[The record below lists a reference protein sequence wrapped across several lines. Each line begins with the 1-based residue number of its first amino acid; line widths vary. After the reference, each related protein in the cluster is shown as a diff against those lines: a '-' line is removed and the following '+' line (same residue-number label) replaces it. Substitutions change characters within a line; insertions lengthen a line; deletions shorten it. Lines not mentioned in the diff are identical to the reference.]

1 MKSLIKLSV
10 IICTILSFSII
21 AFSQPQ
27 RSPLNTPAVYKID
40 GMDNIKAKR
49 EAYKTVEGEQLN
61 FDLYQPMDLKPKEKR
76 GVVVFANW
84 KRKGMT
90 EWMIY
95 QSWGRLVAA
104 SGLNAVIYQSAVK
117 PDEDLNDVVDY
128 LRKNAEKLQI
138 DENRIGIFT
147 MSGNTV
153 AALPYMTD
161 ATRTYIRCGVIY
173 YGMVSAVQN
182 PIPPI
187 ARKDLPLMI
196 VRAGLEQSAELN
208 KRLDDYVKLLI
219 EQNAPLT
226 FINYVEGHHSFDMVD
241 DTERSREIIKETLDF
256 LVKHLKTIE

>member
-1 MKSLIKLSV
+1 MK
-10 IICTILSFSII
+10 IIFLLFAILYFPAIV
-21 AFSQPQ
+21 FSQPQ
-27 RSPLNTPAVYKID
+27 RSPLDTPAVYKID
-40 GMDNIKAKR
+40 GMEKIKPKR
-49 EAYKTVEGEQLN
+49 EAYKTVEGEQLS
-61 FDLYQPMDLKPKEKR
+61 FDLYQPTDLKAKEKR

-117 PDEDLNDVVDY
+117 PDEDLNDIVDY

-153 AALPYMTD
+153 AALPYMTES
-161 ATRTYIRCGVIY
+161 TRDYISCGVIY

-208 KRLDDYVKLLI
+208 KRLDEYVRLLL

-226 FINYVEGHHSFDMVD
+226 FINYPEGHHSFDMVD
-241 DTERSREIIKETLDF
+241 ETERSREIIKETLEF
-256 LVKHLKTIE
+256 LRKNLIR

>member
-1 MKSLIKLSV
+1 MKNSIKLSA
-10 IICTILSFSII
+10 IICAILSLTTF

-27 RSPLNTPAVYKID
+27 RSPLDTPAVYKID
-40 GMDNIKAKR
+40 GMEKIKAKR

-61 FDLYQPMDLKPKEKR
+61 FDLYQPTDLKPKEKR

-84 KRKGMT
+84 KGRSRT
-90 EWMIY
+90 EWMLMI
-95 QSWGRLVAA
+95 SWGKIVAS
-104 SGLNAVIYQSAVK
+104 SGMNAVIYQSAVK

-161 ATRTYIRCGVIY
+161 ATRDYIRCGVIY

-182 PIPPI
+182 PIAPI
-187 ARKDLPLMI
+187 VRKDLPLMI

-219 EQNAPLT
+219 EQNAPLK
-226 FINYVEGHHSFDMVD
+226 FINYAEGHHSFDLVD
-241 DTERSREIIKETLDF
+241 DTEKSREIIKETLEF
-256 LVKHLKTIE
+256 LKKNLKKD